1 MGSEPRLD
9 RDRRAS
15 ETRARFERLLPD
27 LDHEF
32 RESLGPF
39 VDELQEVAAHFDRG
53 EVPLSGQKLVL
64 ETKRD

>member
-1 MGSEPRLD
+1 MLGSEPRSE

-32 RESLGPF
+32 RDALGPF
-39 VDELQEVAAHFDRG
+39 MDELQEVAARFDKG
-53 EVPLSGQKLVL
+53 KVPLSGQKL
-64 ETKRD
+64 